1 MIDILNVILNAFG
14 TMATAALALLPTDPL
29 GMAGSPAT
37 GGLMGYA
44 AYFLPLHEVG
54 LILDALVAATLLWYV
69 VRVALHWAKVAAG

>member
-1 MIDILNVILNAFG
+1 
-14 TMATAALALLPTDPL
+14 
-29 GMAGSPAT
+29 
-37 GGLMGYA
+37 MGYA